1 MNNMKD
7 FKYVSNLRYKFGSQ
21 YKRKLGWSLKC
32 IKEYASVKLM
42 YLKKRTLN
50 VRKKKRVFQ
59 LNVCCS
65 HVNKCCRT
73 HQFIK
78 NKLRYLKAHK
88 TPLNASW
95 VAIRVFELN

>member
-1 MNNMKD
+1 MKD

-50 VRKKKRVFQ
+50 VRKKKEEGFF
-59 LNVCCS
+59 N
-65 HVNKCCRT
+65 
-73 HQFIK
+73 
-78 NKLRYLKAHK
+78 
-88 TPLNASW
+88 
-95 VAIRVFELN
+95 